1 MYPLGVIHSMRYIPF
16 TKLYEGHVL
25 LNRASTFLV
34 LLTHAGIRDD
44 YYHCMLTLCVEC
56 L

>member
-1 MYPLGVIHSMRYIPF
+1 MYPLDVIHSMRYIPF

-25 LNRASTFLV
+25 LNSASTFLV
-34 LLTHAGIRDD
+34 LLTHAGIQVVN
-44 YYHCMLTLCVEC
+44 YHYMLTPCVEC